1 MTVRYSDEDE
11 TGSPAIGLMVGAL
24 AGFAVGIMMAQKMGG
39 FAGIAEKLRTQL
51 GGVAPSRLDPLTRS
65 AADGDLDDFDDL
77 DDIDDIDGVEEDDFD
92 YSEQD
97 EYAAGARDEEFE
109 AELEERVLEAFR
121 NDPIL
126 CECAID
132 IGAVGDGIIE
142 LAGMVDLEKD
152 SAHAVVVARGVPGV
166 ETVINRILVGTEE
179 SIIAE
184 TAARFADGDPALTEG
199 RWEGQ
204 QVGTGR
210 RRQGTSDEFDRH
222 ADPKPELEERWLSQ
236 NEALR
241 NAAEENAEGPG
252 VGNRNKK
259 SVKKTARGGRTDG
272 SPVAPTG
279 VPKADHV
286 ADPESAPDTQR
297 AD

>member
-24 AGFAVGIMMAQKMGG
+24 AGFAVGVMMAQRMGG
-39 FAGIAEKLRTQL
+39 FAGIAEKLRAQL
-51 GGVAPSRLDPLTRS
+51 RGVGNSVLDPVRG
-65 AADGDLDDFDDL
+65 AGADGDYDDL
-77 DDIDDIDGVEEDDFD
+77 DDINDTDDIDGLDEDDFD
-92 YSEQD
+92 YSEED
-97 EYAAGARDEEFE
+97 EFAAGARDEEFE

-142 LAGMVDLEKD
+142 LAGLVDLEKD
-152 SAHAVVVARGVPGV
+152 SAHAVIVARGVPGV
-166 ETVINRILVGTEE
+166 ETVVNRILVGAEE
-179 SIIAE
+179 SLIAE
-184 TAARFADGDPALTEG
+184 TAERFASGDPALTEAH
-199 RWEGQ
+199 WEGQ

-210 RRQGTSDEFDRH
+210 RRQGTSEEFDRH
-222 ADPKPELEERWLSQ
+222 ADPKPQLEERWLSQ

-241 NAAEENAEGPG
+241 NAAEEDPEGPG

-259 SVKKTARGGRTDG
+259 SVKKAARGGRTDG

>member
-24 AGFAVGIMMAQKMGG
+24 AGFAVGVMMAQKMGG
-39 FAGIAEKLRTQL
+39 FAGIAEKLRAQL
-51 GGVAPSRLDPLTRS
+51 GGVGNTLLDPVKG
-65 AADGDLDDFDDL
+65 AGAEGDFTELDDL
-77 DDIDDIDGVEEDDFD
+77 DDVDDIDGIDEDDFD
-92 YSEQD
+92 YSEED
-97 EYAAGARDEEFE
+97 EYAAGGRDEEFE

-152 SAHAVVVARGVPGV
+152 SAHAVVVARGVPDV

-179 SIIAE
+179 TVIAE
-184 TAARFADGDPALTEG
+184 TAARFASGDPALTEG

-204 QVGTGR
+204 QVGIGK

-272 SPVAPTG
+272 SAVAPSG

>member
-11 TGSPAIGLMVGAL
+11 QGSPAVGLVVGAL
-24 AGFAVGIMMAQKMGG
+24 AGLAVGIIMAQKMGG
-39 FAGIAEKLRTQL
+39 LSGIAQRLRSNFGAPAAGLTDP
-51 GGVAPSRLDPLTRS
+51 VADT
-65 AADGDLDDFDDL
+65 
-77 DDIDDIDGVEEDDFD
+77 DDIDDEFEDFDEDDIDDLEEDEFAASDEDDSFD
-92 YSEQD
+92 
-97 EYAAGARDEEFE
+97 AT
-109 AELEERVLEAFR
+109 LEERVLEAFR

-132 IGAVGDGIIE
+132 IGAIGDGIIE
-142 LAGMVDLEKD
+142 LAGMVDTERD
-152 SAHAVVVARGVPGV
+152 AEHAVTIARGVPDV
-166 ETVINRILVGTEE
+166 ETVVNRMLVGTEE

-184 TAARFADGDPALTEG
+184 TARRLRDGDPALTEAH
-199 RWEGQ
+199 WEGQ
-204 QVGTGR
+204 QVGIGR

-222 ADPKPELEERWLSQ
+222 ADPKPKLEERWLSQ
-236 NEALR
+236 NEAML
-241 NAAEENAEGPG
+241 NAAEDDAGSPG
-252 VGNRNKK
+252 AGNRKQK
-259 SVKKTARGGRTDG
+259 GVKKTARGGRTDG

>member
-11 TGSPAIGLMVGAL
+11 QGSPAIGLMVGAL
-24 AGFAVGIMMAQKMGG
+24 AGFAVGVMMAQKMGG
-39 FAGIAEKLRTQL
+39 FAGIAEKLRAQL
-51 GGVAPSRLDPLTRS
+51 GGVGDTLLDPVTR
-65 AADGDLDDFDDL
+65 AGADGDFDDL
-77 DDIDDIDGVEEDDFD
+77 DDLDDIDGVDGVEEDDFD
-92 YSEQD
+92 YSEED
-97 EYAAGARDEEFE
+97 DYAAGARDEEFE

-126 CECAID
+126 SECAID

-142 LAGMVDLEKD
+142 LAGMVDLDKD

-179 SIIAE
+179 SVISE
-184 TAARFADGDPALTEG
+184 TAARFADGDVAEG
-199 RWEGQ
+199 HWEGQ
-204 QVGTGR
+204 QVGIGR
-210 RRQGTSDEFDRH
+210 RRQGTSEEFDRH

-241 NAAEENAEGPG
+241 NAAEENPEGPG